1 MDKIFLT
8 VLNMS
13 FTASFV
19 IAAIIIARL
28 FLKKTPKIISYIL
41 WIAAGFRLVF
51 PFSVESVLSL
61 MPVKSQPIPS
71 DIVTQAVP
79 NIDTGIPAIDN
90 AVSSILPTV
99 SQTDSGINYLK
110 ILLAA
115 GLIIWVGGIAV
126 MLIYSTASVIAL
138 KLRISGVAL
147 TENNIYEANIKTPF
161 VMGFFKPKI
170 YVPKNLPDDER
181 DYIILHEQIHIRRH
195 DNFVKLIAYFILSI
209 HWFNPFVWAAFMLM
223 GTDMEMSC
231 DERVLKET
239 NGKIKKAY
247 SMSILSLAAEKHTIN
262 IYPLAF
268 GEGNVKRRIKNVLSF
283 KKYSKIKIA
292 VTLIMVI
299 ALTAG
304 FMVNKISAD
313 NSQEKQVK
321 DDFTLASE
329 FLIKLHIFS
338 EDEITNGEENIKF
351 KEFALFFAKAS
362 TALPA
367 LFEDDY
373 DSAIKYC
380 RENLQTTPKDIAQD
394 DPVTLEQAV
403 KMLVSALNYTGLA
416 DPVGYIV
423 KANEPSVR
431 LLGDRAVFKFTD
443 VPTDK
448 ILTKNEAVMLLYN
461 YLMSDSLY
469 LQMVFDPTNGTFKA
483 EETLTPVYKK
493 FEITLAKPTPS
504 AVTVNGKKISFD
516 SYEIENSNYFKI
528 RDLAYILNGTKKQ
541 FDVDEYD
548 EYTDEDV
555 TSMVTL
561 LKAGNPYTVIG
572 GEMAE
577 KKTKNITAVQGKQKA
592 FKVDGNGESAC
603 DFIIY
608 IINNEKYYKLRDI
621 AETLDFSVKY
631 DEAKDTVI
639 IDTNK
644 PYIQ

>member
-394 DPVTLEQAV
+394 DPFTLEQAV